1 MMAAAYLYDA
11 IDTAMLADRAAEFRA
26 QCARRLAGEI
36 SEEQFKPIR
45 LMNGLYLQ
53 LHAYMLRIAIPYGT
67 LDSAKLRALA
77 HVARTYDRGYG
88 HFTTRTNLQLH
99 WIKLKDAPDILDAL
113 AKVGMHAIQTSGN
126 CIRNLTADPHAGATI
141 DEADDPRIWAEA
153 IRQWSTFHPEFS
165 FLPRKFKIAV
175 TGAPVDRAAI
185 RIYDIGLRLARDDS
199 GALSFEVRVGG
210 GLGRTPYL
218 GPVIREALP
227 ARHLLS
233 YLQAILRVFNRY
245 GRRDNLWKARIK
257 VLVASLGAEEFGR
270 QVEAEW
276 NASDKGAVDL
286 PDTELARIRA
296 VFRPRGFDTL
306 PAVSAAFDKA
316 RAADPTFARFARR
329 NVIAH
334 KVPGYAL
341 VNISLKTPGETP
353 GDASAEQMES
363 VADLA
368 ERYSLD
374 EARVTYEQNLLLPH
388 VKLDDI
394 PAVYAELVRARL
406 AAPNIGL
413 VSDIIACPGLDYCA
427 LANARAIPIAQAIA
441 RKFEDHAKAETVGEL
456 KIKISG
462 CINACGHHHV
472 GHIGILGV
480 DKKGEEF
487 YQLTLGGSGEDDASL
502 GQILG
507 PALPA
512 DRVAEAVDQMV
523 GVYLGERREGERFI
537 DTFRRAG
544 LAPFKEAVYAE
555 VD

>member
-1 MMAAAYLYDA
+1 MYLYDD
-11 IDTAMLADRAAEFRA
+11 IDQAMLADRAAEFRA

-36 SEEQFKPIR
+36 TEEQFKPVR

-67 LDSAKLRALA
+67 LNSDQLRALA

-99 WIKLKDAPDILDAL
+99 WIKLKDAPDILDEL

-126 CIRNLTADPHAGATI
+126 CIRNLTADPHAGATA
-141 DEADDPRIWAEA
+141 DEVDDPRIWAEV

-185 RIYDIGLRLARDDS
+185 RIYDIGLRLHRDGA
-199 GALSFEVRVGG
+199 GALAFEVRVGG

-218 GPVIREALP
+218 GPVIRSELP

-233 YLQAILRVFNRY
+233 YLQAILRVYNRY

-257 VLVASLGAEEFGR
+257 VLVASLGAEDFAR
-270 QVEAEW
+270 QVEEEW
-276 NASDKGAVDL
+276 GKTDKGRVDL
-286 PDTELARIRA
+286 PDTELAR
-296 VFRPRGFDTL
+296 VRGLFQPAGFHTL
-306 PAVSAAFDKA
+306 PAASPAFDAA
-316 RAADPTFARFARR
+316 RASDPAFARFARR
-329 NVIAH
+329 NVLAH

-353 GDASAEQMES
+353 GDASSEQMEV

-368 ERYSLD
+368 ERYSLN
-374 EARVTYEQNLLLPH
+374 EVRVTYEQNLLLPH
-388 VKLDDI
+388 VKLADV
-394 PAVYAELVRARL
+394 PAVHAAL
-406 AAPNIGL
+406 AAAGLATANIGL
-413 VSDIIACPGLDYCA
+413 VTDIIACPGLDYCA

-441 RKFEDHAKAETVGEL
+441 RRFADPETAEAVGDL
-456 KIKISG
+456 DIKISG

-480 DKKGEEF
+480 DKKGEEY
-487 YQLTLGGSGEDDASL
+487 YQLTLGGSAEDDASI

-507 PALPA
+507 PAMPA
-512 DRVAEAVDQMV
+512 KKVAPAIDQMV
-523 GVYLGERREGERFI
+523 EVYLAERRSGERFI

-544 LAPFKEAVYAE
+544 LNPFKEAVYAQA
-555 VD
+555 D

>member
-1 MMAAAYLYDA
+1 MYLYDD
-11 IDTAMLADRAAEFRA
+11 IDEAMLADRTAEFRA

-36 SEEQFKPIR
+36 TEEQFKPVR

-67 LDSAKLRALA
+67 LNSDQLRALA

-99 WIKLKDAPDILDAL
+99 WIKLRDAADILDEL
-113 AKVGMHAIQTSGN
+113 AKVGLHAIQTSGN
-126 CIRNLTADPHAGATI
+126 CIRNLTADPHAGATA
-141 DEADDPRIWAEA
+141 DEVDDPRIWAEV

-165 FLPRKFKIAV
+165 FLPRTFKIAV

-185 RIYDIGLRLARDDS
+185 RIYDIGLRLQRDPA

-233 YLQAILRVFNRY
+233 YLQAILRVYNRY

-257 VLVASLGAEEFGR
+257 VLVASLGAEEFAR
-270 QVEAEW
+270 QVEDEW
-276 NASDKGAVDL
+276 SKTDKAPVDL
-286 PDTELARIRA
+286 PDTELARIRGL
-296 VFRPRGFDTL
+296 FQPTGFHTL
-306 PAVSAAFDKA
+306 PARSPAFEAAK
-316 RAADPTFARFARR
+316 AADHAFARFARR
-329 NVIAH
+329 NVLAH

-353 GDASAEQMES
+353 GDASAEQMEV

-368 ERYSLD
+368 DRYSLN
-374 EARVTYEQNLLLPH
+374 EVRVTYEQNLLLPH
-388 VKLDDI
+388 VKLADV
-394 PAVYAELVRARL
+394 PAVHAAL
-406 AAPNIGL
+406 AAAGLATANIGL
-413 VSDIIACPGLDYCA
+413 VTDIIACPGLDYCA
-427 LANARAIPIAQAIA
+427 LANARAIPIAQQIA
-441 RKFEDHAKAETVGEL
+441 RRFADPDLAESVGDL
-456 KIKISG
+456 DIKISG

-480 DKKGEEF
+480 DKKGEEY
-487 YQLTLGGSGEDDASL
+487 YQLQVGGSAEDDASI

-512 DRVAEAVDQMV
+512 DKVAPAIEQMV
-523 GVYLGERREGERFI
+523 QAYLAERRGGERFL
-537 DTFRRAG
+537 DTVRRAG
-544 LAPFKEAVYAE
+544 LNPFKEAVYAQAE
-555 VD
+555 

>member
-1 MMAAAYLYDA
+1 MYLYDD
-11 IDTAMLADRAAEFRA
+11 IDQAMLADRAAEFRA
-26 QCARRLAGEI
+26 QSARRLAGEI
-36 SEEQFKPIR
+36 TEEQFKPVR

-67 LDSAKLRALA
+67 LNSDQLRTLA

-99 WIKLKDAPDILDAL
+99 WIKLKDAPDILDEL

-126 CIRNLTADPHAGATI
+126 CIRNLTADPHAGATA
-141 DEADDPRIWAEA
+141 DEVDDPRIWAEV

-185 RIYDIGLRLARDDS
+185 RIYDIGLRLHRDQA
-199 GALSFEVRVGG
+199 GALAFEVRVGG

-218 GPVIREALP
+218 GSVIRERLP

-233 YLQAILRVFNRY
+233 YMQAILRVFNRH
-245 GRRDNLWKARIK
+245 GRRDNPNKARIK
-257 VLVASLGAEEFGR
+257 VLVATLGAAEFAR
-270 QVEAEW
+270 QVDEEW
-276 NASDKGAVDL
+276 DKTDKAHVDL
-286 PDTELARIRA
+286 PDTELAR
-296 VFRPRGFDTL
+296 VRGLFQPTGFHTL
-306 PAVSAAFDKA
+306 PAASPEFDAAKA
-316 RAADPTFARFARR
+316 SDPAFARFVRR
-329 NVIAH
+329 NVLAH

-353 GDASAEQMES
+353 GDASSEQMEV

-368 ERYSLD
+368 ERYSLN
-374 EARVTYEQNLLLPH
+374 EVRVTYEQNLLLPH
-388 VKLDDI
+388 VKLADV
-394 PAVYAELVRARL
+394 PTVHAAL
-406 AAPNIGL
+406 AAAGLATANIGL
-413 VSDIIACPGLDYCA
+413 VTDIIACPGLDYCA

-441 RKFEDHAKAETVGEL
+441 QRFADPETAEAVGEL
-456 KIKISG
+456 DIKISG

-480 DKKGEEF
+480 DKKGEEY
-487 YQLTLGGSGEDDASL
+487 YQLTLGGSAEDDASI

-512 DRVAEAVDQMV
+512 EKVAPAIDQMV
-523 GVYLGERREGERFI
+523 EVYLTERRAGERFI

-544 LAPFKEAVYAE
+544 LNPFKEAVYAQA
-555 VD
+555 D